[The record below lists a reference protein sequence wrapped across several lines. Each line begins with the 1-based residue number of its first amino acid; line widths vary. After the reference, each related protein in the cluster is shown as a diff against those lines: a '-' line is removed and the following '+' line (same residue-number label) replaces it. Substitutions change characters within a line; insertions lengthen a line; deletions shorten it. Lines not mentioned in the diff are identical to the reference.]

1 MWENILQT
9 AAESGIWAVLFVFLF
24 YKQIKESKTREE
36 KYQATI
42 DTLAEKLKVV
52 AEIRADIT
60 DIKTVLTAKT
70 TTVTKDS
77 IKEETAQ

>member
-70 TTVTKDS
+70 TIVTKDS

>member
-42 DTLAEKLKVV
+42 ETLAEKLKII

-60 DIKTVLTAKT
+60 DIKTVLTEKT
-70 TTVTKDS
+70 TTVRKETP
-77 IKEETAQ
+77 KEEKQQ